1 MLELINILKAI
12 IFGFA
17 TGLVISVPLGP
28 AGIESVKRTISRGY
42 RVGFVVSLGAI
53 GADMAYLLL
62 INAGLSNLL
71 AANKRTEALFWI
83 VAGIILTIIGYVSYK
98 SKKGH
103 KNSAL
108 NFFKNGSLGSMPFLT
123 GFLITFTNPMTPS
136 LWLTLSGTV
145 IRAWYYVDLFSY
157 YTFIFSILA
166 GMITWFALLN
176 YFALKGK
183 QILKPSSD
191 KVSFLFEY
199 INLIIGIGFII
210 FGLFRLVI

>member
-28 AGIESVKRTISRGY
+28 AGIESVKRTISMGY

-53 GADMAYLLL
+53 SADLAYLLL

-98 SKKGH
+98 NKKGH

-157 YTFIFSILA
+157 YTFIFSILL
-166 GMITWFALLN
+166 GMIAWFALLN

-183 QILKPSSD
+183 QILKPSSN